1 MSMKKILLCCLLSS
15 FFAANSYAQVVDLF
29 DDDSLSTPNKN
40 EIKTAKP
47 VQDIADSRETSES
60 KEVENSD
67 NAGLFS
73 FITKPISLL
82 FSADDKVEKPDGSE
96 ETFLEKSTRQAR
108 EGNLEDQMNLAYMYL
123 YGTNGVNQDFT
134 KAFEFYQ
141 MAAAQNDAIALNNL
155 GSLYFNG
162 IGTATDVKKAIE
174 MFAKSAE
181 LGNDNAATNLAFIYL
196 KGGVKDPKRNKI
208 AMDLFLKAADSGNNV
223 AKFMVGY
230 AYYIGF
236 VFEQNYGK
244 AYQLVR
250 SAAGK
255 DSNLDEAELILAEM
269 YLKGIGTT
277 QNFGK
282 GINAYKAAVQQG
294 NTEAYMKLA
303 DIYAKGK
310 ITPTNLIMAHAL
322 YNIAA
327 VQEEPDAAKYRDAI
341 GTKLKLEELQQAQA
355 EAQNFKPKPSELTLF
370 IRRTFGFDIRSYIDM
385 NVLSP
390 KGNK

>member
-1 MSMKKILLCCLLSS
+1 MLQLLAHE
-15 FFAANSYAQVVDLF
+15 AAAGGRRVARSRQQGAEIAAPVRVVDLF
-29 DDDSLSTPNKN
+29 EADG
-40 EIKTAKP
+40 IKLALGR
-47 VQDIADSRETSES
+47 AD
-60 KEVENSD
+60 
-67 NAGLFS
+67 
-73 FITKPISLL
+73 
-82 FSADDKVEKPDGSE
+82 
-96 ETFLEKSTRQAR
+96 
-108 EGNLEDQMNLAYMYL
+108 
-123 YGTNGVNQDFT
+123 
-134 KAFEFYQ
+134 
-141 MAAAQNDAIALNNL
+141 AAANALVLVEHHGAAAEAASGLTVQLRVGEQAVFCCLPGRGLQLVDCNADA
-155 GSLYFNG
+155 
-162 IGTATDVKKAIE
+162 
-174 MFAKSAE
+174 
-181 LGNDNAATNLAFIYL
+181 AARQRLIIPL
-196 KGGVKDPKRNKI
+196 V
-208 AMDLFLKAADSGNNV
+208 AADHEALVAVHEAVDRDRGLAALGDRARNV
-223 AKFMVGY
+223 VRTG
-230 AYYIGF
+230 
-236 VFEQNYGK
+236 
-244 AYQLVR
+244 R

-385 NVLSP
+385 NVLTP

>member
-1 MSMKKILLCCLLSS
+1 
-15 FFAANSYAQVVDLF
+15 
-29 DDDSLSTPNKN
+29 
-40 EIKTAKP
+40 
-47 VQDIADSRETSES
+47 
-60 KEVENSD
+60 
-67 NAGLFS
+67 
-73 FITKPISLL
+73 
-82 FSADDKVEKPDGSE
+82 
-96 ETFLEKSTRQAR
+96 
-108 EGNLEDQMNLAYMYL
+108 
-123 YGTNGVNQDFT
+123 
-134 KAFEFYQ
+134 
-141 MAAAQNDAIALNNL
+141 
-155 GSLYFNG
+155 
-162 IGTATDVKKAIE
+162 

-385 NVLSP
+385 NVLTP